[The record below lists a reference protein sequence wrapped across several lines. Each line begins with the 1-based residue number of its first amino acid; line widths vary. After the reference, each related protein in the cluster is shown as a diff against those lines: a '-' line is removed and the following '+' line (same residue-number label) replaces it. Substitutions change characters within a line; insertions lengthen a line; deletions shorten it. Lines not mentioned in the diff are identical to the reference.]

1 MPFPIIRM
9 LLQEGYLKD
18 DEKWLT
24 SRGFSRIGN
33 LILDDVMK
41 ALKLGEAGAHS
52 TKNIGVGSVVLDT
65 TRKFEDG
72 NDIRLVNIPLSL
84 LNCVLRTQKEFSR
97 IDIPLQLKTDD
108 LEEYETLY
116 DVRASVVYCIDL
128 SSTMKYSRM
137 FGDLSRIEAAKEGF
151 MESSDA

>member
-1 MPFPIIRM
+1 MSARNPQMDKIQVTMDREEENARDLSLPFPIIRM

-41 ALKLGEAGAHS
+41 ALKLGEAGAHG
-52 TKNIGVGSVVLDT
+52 TKTLGTGFVVLDT
-65 TRKFEDG
+65 TRKYEDG

-84 LNCVLRTQKEFSR
+84 LNCVLRTQKEFGR
-97 IDIPLQLKTDD
+97 IRDSCAT
-108 LEEYETLY
+108 ENG
-116 DVRASVVYCIDL
+116 R
-128 SSTMKYSRM
+128 
-137 FGDLSRIEAAKEGF
+137 FGRI
-151 MESSDA
+151 